1 MRHPQLYYRIVHI
14 LHLHL
19 ITILHLM
26 SEFGWRWG
34 GRVEVG
40 ATKDPAAAT
49 TVTLRWL
56 DVSFSSP
63 PLLKENESIPIVRA

>member
-1 MRHPQLYYRIVHI
+1 ME
-14 LHLHL
+14 
-19 ITILHLM
+19 M
-26 SEFGWRWG
+26 G